1 MQITISK
8 AEYDR
13 LTRCAAGVELLSI
26 YFSSEEYPD
35 KKFVRKALNQLLVGM
50 PFSTPEESEDGWH
63 E

>member
-8 AEYDR
+8 VEYDR
-13 LTRCAAGVELLSI
+13 LIRCEAGMELLSI

-35 KKFVRKALNQLLVGM
+35 KKFVKKSLNQLLIGM

>member
-13 LTRCAAGVELLSI
+13 LTRCEAGVELLSI